1 MAGFCACSVEAVV
14 AACFLSA
21 RASLQHDCSLA
32 LDNGQGFQDRIAA
45 SSIVLA
51 FADALV
57 SLASLVRWAGAAFVM
72 IGIAGAAFG
81 KFFVAAARLVLALA
95 DASSELGFDWALGQ
109 AQR

>member
-1 MAGFCACSVEAVV
+1 MAGFALVQSKLLWQHV
-14 AACFLSA
+14 FLLA

-32 LDNGQGFQDRIAA
+32 LDYGQGSQDRIAA

-57 SLASLVRWAGAAFVM
+57 SLASFVRWAGAAFVM

-81 KFFVAAARLVLALA
+81 KFLLPMQ
-95 DASSELGFDWALGQ
+95 E
-109 AQR
+109 